1 MTAGGRLVPFLL
13 LAAGCASVGG
23 PPDTAGDVGGAV
35 GGAATGVLRHVPV
48 VNTLLEGADDLRGRL
63 GEWRAARVDAARAAA
78 LERRLWAFCAAHPCT
93 AACASL
99 HAEEFALLGVACPA
113 ARRLAETGRPTLDD
127 PEGDRNGPDYRVD
140 DSVNPDPG
148 AEPAAGES
156 VDDEGG
162 AGGPG
167 WLSREALRGA
177 VDERC
182 RGARDLVAC
191 ALGVLGLEEGS

>member
-1 MTAGGRLVPFLL
+1 MRELIPA
-13 LAAGCASVGG
+13 LALALAGCAGAGGAGG
-23 PPDTAGDVGGAV
+23 PPDTAGDVGGA
-35 GGAATGVLRHVPV
+35 AAGVLRHVPV

-63 GEWRAARVDAARAAA
+63 GGWRRAAA

-113 ARRLAETGRPTLDD
+113 G
-127 PEGDRNGPDYRVD
+127 GDSAGGEPAADPDYRVD
-140 DSVNPDPG
+140 DSVNADPG
-148 AEPAAGES
+148 AESKSTDDGAGDESAAGE
-156 VDDEGG
+156 G
-162 AGGPG
+162 AGGPE
-167 WLSREALRGA
+167 WLPRAELRRA